1 MNTKLFMLGLLME
14 KNRHPYEVQQLL
26 KNSEMKYYIKITKGS
41 LYYTFEQLEK
51 KGFIEIVD
59 IIRNEQRPERTIYGI
74 TTSGKQ
80 EFEHLLLEQMIKQE
94 DMHRPIYEALLF
106 AQYGDDRLILEQLRI
121 KISQLTLYL
130 TTLQKVY
137 EDKYGKESMAKLY
150 ILSSVILHLKTE
162 LKVLGNLYANM
173 KNKKIGSIGNDVLKD
188 IENQCLEA

>member
-51 KGFIEIVD
+51 KDFIEIVD

-173 KNKKIGSIGNDVLKD
+173 KNKKIGSIGNDVLRD
-188 IENQCLEA
+188 IENQCL

>member
-51 KGFIEIVD
+51 KDFIEIVD

-162 LKVLGNLYANM
+162 LKVLG
-173 KNKKIGSIGNDVLKD
+173 
-188 IENQCLEA
+188 

>member
-106 AQYGDDRLILEQLRI
+106 AQHGDDRLILEQLRI

-137 EDKYGKESMAKLY
+137 ENKYGKESMGKLY

-173 KNKKIGSIGNDVLKD
+173 KNKKIGSIGNDVLRD
-188 IENQCLEA
+188 IENQCL

>member
-162 LKVLGNLYANM
+162 LKVLGDLYANM

-188 IENQCLEA
+188 IENQCL

>member
-1 MNTKLFMLGLLME
+1 
-14 KNRHPYEVQQLL
+14 
-26 KNSEMKYYIKITKGS
+26 
-41 LYYTFEQLEK
+41 
-51 KGFIEIVD
+51 
-59 IIRNEQRPERTIYGI
+59 

-173 KNKKIGSIGNDVLKD
+173 KNKKIGSIGNDVLRD
-188 IENQCLEA
+188 IENQCL

>member
-74 TTSGKQ
+74 TKSGKQ

-173 KNKKIGSIGNDVLKD
+173 KNKKIGSIGNDVLRD
-188 IENQCLEA
+188 IENQCL

>member
-173 KNKKIGSIGNDVLKD
+173 KNKKIGSIGNDVLRD
-188 IENQCLEA
+188 IENQCL

>member
-188 IENQCLEA
+188 IENQCL

>member
-51 KGFIEIVD
+51 KGFIEVVD

-106 AQYGDDRLILEQLRI
+106 AQHGDDRLILEQLRI

-137 EDKYGKESMAKLY
+137 ENKYGKESMAKLY

-173 KNKKIGSIGNDVLKD
+173 KNKKIGSIGNDVLRD
-188 IENQCLEA
+188 IENQCL

>member
-51 KGFIEIVD
+51 KDFIEVVD

-74 TTSGKQ
+74 TKSGKQ
-80 EFEHLLLEQMIKQE
+80 EFEHLLLEQMIKKE

-106 AQYGDDRLILEQLRI
+106 AQYGEGQLILEQLKT

-137 EDKYGKESMAKLY
+137 EEKCGKESLAKLY
-150 ILSSVILHLKTE
+150 ILSSVILHLRTE
-162 LKVLGNLYANM
+162 LKVLQSLYNNI
-173 KNKKIGSIGNDVLKD
+173 KNEKIDNIGNDVLRE
-188 IENQCLEA
+188 IENQCL